1 MKNILYSIRQRSVCN
16 LNQRK
21 NNNDLIEYRN
31 NKFSRKEIITE
42 KINKT
47 FSLSVPIFGSLFTK
61 PNISKNSDN
70 FIGKEENRIR
80 DIKRNYFIYRRIK
93 HNHSKFHIAGPPK
106 KNRKIKEESDKEN
119 RKGKK
124 ENKKRKREYSDE
136 ENVEESGEESNESK
150 SDESSEEEDKSEHKK
165 SKKDSSKTSNTKNGK
180 KKNSKKK
187 RNSR

>member
-106 KNRKIKEESDKEN
+106 KNRKIKEESDKE
-119 RKGKK
+119 GYILL
-124 ENKKRKREYSDE
+124 ENSFIFL
-136 ENVEESGEESNESK
+136 SK
-150 SDESSEEEDKSEHKK
+150 LSFNSFIKFLKIC
-165 SKKDSSKTSNTKNGK
+165 SKW
-180 KKNSKKK
+180 
-187 RNSR
+187 